1 MVTVRNAVESTYI
14 GKCTIWKRDKVKLT
28 NGSTKFEPVID
39 QPDIPCRLSFSNINS
54 SNSSDNAA
62 LVTTTVKLFVSPDIK
77 IEPGSKL
84 VVTQNDQ
91 TNAYGKSGEPAL
103 YFTHQE
109 IILESFGGWT

>member
-14 GKCTIWKRDKVKLT
+14 GKCTIWKKEKIKLP
-28 NGSTKFEPVID
+28 NGSTSFGPVID
-39 QPDIPCRLSFSNINS
+39 KPDIPCKLSFSNINS
-54 SNSSDNAA
+54 ANSSDNAT
-62 LVTTTVKLFVSPDIK
+62 LVSTVVKLFINPDIK

-84 VVTQNDQ
+84 VVTQNGE
-91 TNAYGKSGEPAL
+91 TNEYGKSGEPAL